1 MARKRGLIESARD
14 RRALAADAG
23 FGSLSI
29 GSVLAGVL
37 VAYGAFAVLVGV
49 AAAIV
54 DALNVD
60 TDITTNYEQL
70 GIVGG
75 LIVAGILLVSYLSGG
90 YVAGRMA
97 RRAGVLNGL
106 LVAVLGLAIAA
117 AVAALVRNTD
127 AETINSNLRSLG
139 VPTTAD
145 EYGQAFTVAGLAS
158 MAAIFIGSLLGG
170 SLGERWHGKLLA
182 RAANPAI
189 GTEADARKRAASDM
203 AKAEEERTLAF
214 DRARTSNPARAR
226 RVDRD
231 ALRPPTGVCSTTTT
245 TTGTGST
252 RSTGRTGRTGPSAS
266 NGPTWRRRR
275 WLPSGATAASATT
288 GPATPI
294 GSSPAGPSTRTR
306 WSPTGPAPPTP
317 SSRTP
322 EPPPPGTRTRPRP
335 TPVATVPS
343 AAAPTATT
351 ANP

>member
-231 ALRPPTGVCSTTTT
+231 ALSASDRRVLDDDDHDWDRIDQIDRTDRTDRTERVERADLEAPAVASVGRNGRV
-245 TTGTGST
+245 GHN
-252 RSTGRTGRTGPSAS
+252 RSGDSDRVLTGRAVNENTVVTNRAGAPDPVIEDARASSSGDEDEAKADTGRHSPF
-266 NGPTWRRRR
+266 RRRAHR
-275 WLPSGATAASATT
+275 HD
-288 GPATPI
+288 
-294 GSSPAGPSTRTR
+294 R
-306 WSPTGPAPPTP
+306 
-317 SSRTP
+317 
-322 EPPPPGTRTRPRP
+322 
-335 TPVATVPS
+335 
-343 AAAPTATT
+343 
-351 ANP
+351 

>member
-1 MARKRGLIESARD
+1 MGRTGGLIESRRD

-37 VAYGAFAVLVGV
+37 VAYGAFAVLVGI

-54 DALNVD
+54 DALNID
-60 TDITTNYEQL
+60 TDITTDYEQL

-75 LIVAGILLVSYLSGG
+75 LIVAGILLVSYLFGG

-97 RRAGVLNGL
+97 RRAGVRNGL

-117 AVAALVRNTD
+117 AVAALVRHSD

-145 EYGQAFTVAGLAS
+145 EYGQAFTVAGIAS
-158 MAAIFIGSLLGG
+158 LVAIFIGSLLGG

-189 GTEADARKRAASDM
+189 GTEADARKRSAADM

-231 ALRPPTGVCSTTTT
+231 ALSAADRRVLDDDHDWDRIDQIERTDRTERVERAELGAPKVAPTVAPAGRNGRVGHNRAGESD
-245 TTGTGST
+245 
-252 RSTGRTGRTGPSAS
+252 RVLTGRAVNENTVITNRAGAPDPVIEDARAQKSWSDDEATPDTARHGPF
-266 NGPTWRRRR
+266 RRRPHR
-275 WLPSGATAASATT
+275 
-288 GPATPI
+288 
-294 GSSPAGPSTRTR
+294 RDH
-306 WSPTGPAPPTP
+306 
-317 SSRTP
+317 
-322 EPPPPGTRTRPRP
+322 
-335 TPVATVPS
+335 
-343 AAAPTATT
+343 
-351 ANP
+351 

>member
-1 MARKRGLIESARD
+1 M
-14 RRALAADAG
+14 
-23 FGSLSI
+23 
-29 GSVLAGVL
+29 
-37 VAYGAFAVLVGV
+37 
-49 AAAIV
+49 
-54 DALNVD
+54 
-60 TDITTNYEQL
+60 
-70 GIVGG
+70 
-75 LIVAGILLVSYLSGG
+75 SYLFGG

-145 EYGQAFTVAGLAS
+145 EYGQAFTVAGIAS
-158 MAAIFIGSLLGG
+158 MVAIFLGSLLGG

-189 GTEADARKRAASDM
+189 GTEAEARRRAAADM

-231 ALRPPTGVCSTTTT
+231 ALSAADRRVLDDDHDWDRIDQIDQT
-245 TTGTGST
+245 
-252 RSTGRTGRTGPSAS
+252 TGRTGPSAS
-266 NGPTWRRRR
+266 NGSTWRTPP
-275 WLPSGATAASATT
+275 WLPSVATAASATT

-306 WSPTGPAPPTP
+306 WSPTGPALPTP

-322 EPPPPGTRTRPRP
+322 EARSGSRTTPRLT
-335 TPVATVPS
+335 TPATAAS
-343 AAAPTATT
+343 AAAPTATPP
-351 ANP
+351 NP